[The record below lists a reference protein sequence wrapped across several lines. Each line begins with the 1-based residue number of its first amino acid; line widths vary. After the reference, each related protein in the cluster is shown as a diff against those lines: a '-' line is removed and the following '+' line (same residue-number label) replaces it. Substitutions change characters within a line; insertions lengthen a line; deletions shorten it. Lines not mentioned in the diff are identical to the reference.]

1 MPDLAA
7 GPRAFA
13 VDVQFR
19 VGLASTS
26 AAGGTEPMKLYI
38 AEWPTASQRPSG
50 SPHTARRWFS
60 NWLVIAPSIV
70 QCPELWTR
78 GAISFASSRGPSW
91 NHSIVSTPT

>member
-1 MPDLAA
+1 MTDLAV
-7 GPRAFA
+7 GPRALA
-13 VDVQFR
+13 VDVQLR
-19 VGLASTS
+19 VRVRQHLRG
-26 AAGGTEPMKLYI
+26 GGTEPMKLYI

-50 SPHTARRWFS
+50 SPQTARRWFS
-60 NWLVIAPSIV
+60 NWLVSAASMV